1 MAVSEAPVRRRG
13 YHRPRTLPAPEQ
25 FTLAGHRFET
35 DGKDLW
41 VTPPD
46 TERIDRFKVTRY
58 LSSRSMKQGYPV
70 ELVRPEPMTAE
81 FARSAAA
88 FWLEWSTTADAA
100 AHPPVFL
107 DHYVRQLESGS
118 A

>member
-1 MAVSEAPVRRRG
+1 MSETRARGKG
-13 YHRPRTLPAPEQ
+13 YHRPRLLPDPES

-41 VTPPD
+41 VTPPGA
-46 TERIDRFKVTRY
+46 ERIDRFKITRY
-58 LSSRSMKQGYPV
+58 VSSRSMKQGYPV
-70 ELVRPEPMTAE
+70 ELVRPEPMTSE

-107 DHYVRQLESGS
+107 DNYVRQLEAGS

>member
-1 MAVSEAPVRRRG
+1 MVEARIRRKG
-13 YHRPRTLPAPEQ
+13 YHRPRVLAEPEQ

-46 TERIDRFKVTRY
+46 TQRIDRFKITRY

-70 ELVRPEPMTAE
+70 ELVRPEPMTSE

-88 FWLEWSTTADAA
+88 FWLEWSQMADAA
-100 AHPPVFL
+100 RFRPVFM
-107 DHYVRQLESGS
+107 DRYARQLELGS